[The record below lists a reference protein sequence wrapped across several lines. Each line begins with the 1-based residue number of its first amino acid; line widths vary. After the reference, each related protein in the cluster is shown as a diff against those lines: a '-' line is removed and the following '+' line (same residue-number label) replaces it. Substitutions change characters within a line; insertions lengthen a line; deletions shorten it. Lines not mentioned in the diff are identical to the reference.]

1 MIKVRIRKLKNV
13 NLSNERQAMDLKTKS
28 IGLIL
33 SGGGTKGLAHAGVL
47 KFLEEINIRPTHIAG
62 TSAGAIVGALYAG
75 GKSPE
80 EILSFFKSIYFFN
93 WKHFTLRKAGF
104 IDSDAFKLYFQSV
117 FGDSRIGDLKIQTHI
132 TATDLVKGK
141 LKIFSPDTKVVD
153 AVLASSSFPGVL
165 SPYKINQNLYSDGGI
180 LNHFPTDVL
189 QGRCETLIGVYV
201 SPIQKIE
208 AKDLSSIKAV
218 TARAFD
224 LFSANSNTNK
234 FNLCDWVIEPEEL
247 ARFGTF
253 ETSKTKMDLIFTIG
267 YQAAKKSYEELMV

>member
-1 MIKVRIRKLKNV
+1 
-13 NLSNERQAMDLKTKS
+13 MDLKTKS
-28 IGLIL
+28 VGLIL

-62 TSAGAIVGALYAG
+62 TSAGSIVGALYAE

-80 EILSFFKSIYFFN
+80 EILEFFKSIYFFN
-93 WKHFTLRKAGF
+93 WKHFTFRKAGF
-104 IDSDAFKLYFQSV
+104 IDSDAFKFYFNAI
-117 FGDSRIGDLKIQTHI
+117 FGDPRIGDLKIHTHI

-165 SPYKINQNLYSDGGI
+165 SPYEINGNLYSDGGI
-180 LNHFPTDVL
+180 LNHFPTDIL
-189 QGRCETLIGVYV
+189 QGRCQTLIGVYV
-201 SPIQKIE
+201 SPLQKIE

-234 FNLCDWVIEPEEL
+234 FNICDWVIEPEDL
-247 ARFGTF
+247 AKFGTF
-253 ETSKTKMDLIFTIG
+253 ETSKVKMDAIFNIG
-267 YQAAKKSYEELMV
+267 YEAAKKSYEELSV